1 MKAKEFIIVENRRGI
16 RENEQLTKDQIQDKI
31 DHTKKLIAVS
41 RSMKNLSIIPNL
53 ENSLKNLEAQLKTAP
68 DRVEPSHK
76 IDNTPVPKGYKYEP
90 YREEELDGDNAKIF
104 HYITLPNGKRVDA
117 DFTPYQEMSG
127 KDISLW
133 VKLGMPKRQ
142 GIGPLD
148 SEELEQMA
156 RDQGVAEAGNKRLEK
171 LRFAP
176 GREWQAPGY
185 PERVAELEAE
195 GLTTS
200 DAQAVADA
208 EVMSGNY
215 TKWSNNLMPENSR
228 NEMDTPEFQRA
239 LASLKKKAQQGPM
252 KTVYDPRTGKYKV
265 VPVKSKGE

>member
-1 MKAKEFIIVENRRGI
+1 MLVIKSD
-16 RENEQLTKDQIQDKI
+16 QLGPQDRKLIQDTLTQAGITFKI
-31 DHTKKLIAVS
+31 KDNEVQS
-41 RSMKNLSIIPNL
+41 VRGGSWKNTLVGIP
-53 ENSLKNLEAQLKTAP
+53 
-68 DRVEPSHK
+68 
-76 IDNTPVPKGYKYEP
+76 Y
-90 YREEELDGDNAKIF
+90 
-104 HYITLPNGKRVDA
+104 
-117 DFTPYQEMSG
+117 
-127 KDISLW
+127 
-133 VKLGMPKRQ
+133 
-142 GIGPLD
+142 
-148 SEELEQMA
+148 
-156 RDQGVAEAGNKRLEK
+156 DQPGVAEGRAGVDDTDTVGFSVNSEAAYMAVMKRFGDVIDHDETSGIMYAPAHLWPKIEMVAFDADGEGATQDDGINEAGSKRLK
-171 LRFAP
+171 KSQFAP